1 MNQEITLFLL
11 GNLIRPFKES
21 LMIIDR
27 HGKIL
32 SITEHSKKVFRE
44 KELVGNNFTNFII
57 EEENLFKCW
66 LQNIE
71 GNKSDVFRFNIKRG
85 NHFFPMMLNA
95 LSFVGSEGENLILL
109 SMKDDSELQ
118 KTKRDILQ
126 KTLAIEHFS
135 KSRKIRDGNLHE
147 AIFEILE
154 MSAKAME
161 TKRVNVW
168 RIDGKHD
175 RIKCIGNLDESTH
188 IPFTQESLHRISMP
202 EYFKLFENETII
214 VTNNAME
221 NPITQELKENYLI
234 PHNVHAMMDVPI
246 RIEGDII
253 GVICFE
259 NVGHEKKWTLQD
271 QKFGLIAAQ
280 MVSLAIETYE
290 RRKAQTDLEIALQEL
305 QSLFR
310 ESNHRIKNNLAI
322 ISSLIHLEAQNS
334 KDKIQEDLFLNLQN
348 RVLSIISLHDLL
360 NKSRTFE
367 KINFKDYID
376 DILTKLNDS
385 FAHAHQNISIN
396 KHIEEI
402 EISASKAIP
411 LGLIVNEIITNS
423 YKHAFKAG
431 TKGIIDIEILK
442 RDNQLLMMIKD
453 NGKGFDFA
461 SKKETF
467 GIEILKDLVNQLD
480 GKLDFNALGGANF
493 SIEAVL

>member
-1 MNQEITLFLL
+1 
-11 GNLIRPFKES
+11 
-21 LMIIDR
+21 
-27 HGKIL
+27 
-32 SITEHSKKVFRE
+32 
-44 KELVGNNFTNFII
+44 
-57 EEENLFKCW
+57 
-66 LQNIE
+66 
-71 GNKSDVFRFNIKRG
+71 
-85 NHFFPMMLNA
+85 MMMNA
-95 LSFVGSEGENLILL
+95 LSFSGKDNETLILL
-109 SMKDDSELQ
+109 SMKDDIELQ
-118 KTKRDILQ
+118 KTKSDILK

-168 RIDGKHD
+168 RIDEKKGQID
-175 RIKCIGNLDESTH
+175 CIGNFDDSVH
-188 IPFTQESLHRISMP
+188 IPLEQESLTRISMP
-202 EYFKLFENETII
+202 EYFKLFESETII
-214 VTNNAME
+214 ISNNAME
-221 NPITQELKENYLI
+221 NPLTQELKENYLI
-234 PHNVHAMMDVPI
+234 PHNIYAMMDVPI

-259 NVGHEKKWTLQD
+259 NVGKEKKWTLQD

-290 RRKAQTDLEIALQEL
+290 RKRAQTNLEIALVEL

-334 KDKIQEDLFLNLQN
+334 KDKIQADLFSNLQN

-376 DILTKLNDS
+376 EILTKLNDS
-385 FAHAHQNISIN
+385 FAHSHQNVIIN
-396 KHIEEI
+396 KHIEDI

-431 TKGIIDIEILK
+431 HKGIIDIEILK
-442 RDNQLLMMIKD
+442 RDNHLLMMIKD

-480 GKLDFNALGGANF
+480 GKLSFNALGGANF

>member
-1 MNQEITLFLL
+1 MDQEITPFLL
-11 GNLIRPFKES
+11 GNLIHPFKES
-21 LMIIDR
+21 LMIIDSQ
-27 HGKIL
+27 GKIL

-44 KELVGNNFTNFII
+44 KQLIGNNFTNFII
-57 EEENLFKCW
+57 EEENLFKLW
-66 LQNIE
+66 LQNIN
-71 GNKSDVFRFNIKRG
+71 GNKSDIFRFNIKRG

-95 LSFVGSEGENLILL
+95 LSFIGSEGENLILL

-135 KSRKIRDGNLHE
+135 KSRKIRDGNLNE

-168 RIDGKHD
+168 RIDEKHD
-175 RIKCIGNLDESTH
+175 RINCIGNLDESTH

-290 RRKAQTDLEIALQEL
+290 RKKAQTRLEIALHEL

-334 KDKIQEDLFLNLQN
+334 KDEMQEDLFLNLQN

-367 KINFKDYID
+367 KINFKEYMD
-376 DILTKLNDS
+376 DILNKLNDS
-385 FAHAHQNISIN
+385 FAHSHQNITVN

-402 EISASKAIP
+402 EITASKAIP

-431 TKGIIDIEILK
+431 HKGIIDIEILK
-442 RDNQLLMMIKD
+442 RENQLLMMIKD
-453 NGKGFDFA
+453 NGIGFDFA

-480 GKLDFNALGGANF
+480 GKLSFNALGGANF

>member
-1 MNQEITLFLL
+1 MDQEINPYLL
-11 GNLIRPFKES
+11 ENLIRPFKES

-32 SITEHSKKVFRE
+32 FVTDHSKKVFRE
-44 KELVGNNFTNFII
+44 KELIGKNFTQFIF
-57 EEENLFKCW
+57 EEENQFKDW
-66 LQNIE
+66 LGKVQSFQ
-71 GNKSDVFRFNIKRG
+71 SDVFRFNIKRG
-85 NHFFPMMLNA
+85 NHLFPIVLNA
-95 LSFVGSEGENLILL
+95 LSYLGADGELLVLL
-109 SMKDDSELQ
+109 SMKDDLELQ
-118 KTKRDILQ
+118 KTKRDILK

-168 RIDGKHD
+168 RIDENQD
-175 RIKCIGNLDESTH
+175 RIDCIGNFDESAH
-188 IPFTQESLHRISMP
+188 IPFTQESLPRISMP

-221 NPITQELKENYLI
+221 NPLTNELKEQYLI
-234 PHNVHAMMDVPI
+234 PHNIHAMMDVPI

-259 NVGHEKKWTLQD
+259 NVGEEKKWTLQD

-290 RRKAQTDLEIALQEL
+290 RKKAQTNLEVALHEL
-305 QSLFR
+305 QNLFR

-322 ISSLIHLEAQNS
+322 ISSLIHLEAHNS
-334 KDKIQEDLFLNLQN
+334 KDKIQENLFVNLQN

-367 KINFKDYID
+367 KINFKEYID
-376 DILTKLNDS
+376 EILTKLHDS
-385 FAHAHQNISIN
+385 FAHSHQNITIN

-431 TKGIIDIEILK
+431 HKGIIDIEILK
-442 RDNQLLMMIKD
+442 RENQLLMMIKD

-480 GKLDFNALGGANF
+480 GKLSFNALGGANF